1 MANLK
6 IGSTGS
12 EAEKLQIALKN
23 AGYDV
28 GAIDGVVGKKTDAA
42 LRQFQKDNG
51 LNPDG
56 VAGPLT
62 NNKLYGTPGLSNLA
76 NGGVLGA
83 QIAAGNTKANTVTA
97 ANQGLNTLAGGAVA
111 GAAITTGSGPNK
123 MGLDVITNP
132 DLPKK
137 PSNGNNGVA
146 LYDDGSFSNGLN
158 TLAGGT
164 VAGANIAAGNNGG
177 GTKGNGEVEQN
188 LPELPK
194 NTDNGGTADNGG
206 TTDNGG
212 GDTATVGTPAPAYT
226 SGTYGQSD
234 IVNQAYALLGQHNA
248 SKPGAYQSQWDA
260 QIKEYLDK
268 IMNRDKF
275 SYNFNEDALYQMYKD
290 MYIQQGQM
298 AMMDTMG
305 QAAAMTGGYGNSYA
319 QTVGQQAYN
328 QQLSELNNIIPELYQ
343 MAFDQYAYEGDQ
355 LYNQYGLLMDQEN
368 MDYGRYMDSYNMWA
382 DERDYLAGRYD
393 SERNFDYNQ
402 WSDTEDRKWNEYV
415 YGNNM
420 SYQQGRDQVSD
431 QNDSYN
437 QLAGLISSTGYKPT
451 ADELN
456 AAGMSEAQ
464 ANALMNTYNTSK
476 SGSDDKGNDPA
487 GYDNGTL
494 TPEKVRKLQE
504 VLGVTVDEKWGPESS
519 KAAGGLTADEAWA
532 AYQNGTLKPKDQTG
546 DTVNDYGLTVSRTD
560 QIYDWLEKALT
571 NPNIGS
577 SFDPIKL
584 INGSSFFKSDA
595 ERNYA
600 KELLK
605 ELK

>member
-1 MANLK
+1 MAVNLK
-6 IGSTGS
+6 TGS
-12 EAEKLQIALKN
+12 SGSDVKKLQQELIN
-23 AGYDV
+23 AGYNV
-28 GAIDGVVGKKTDAA
+28 GKAGADGVYGPNTTAA
-42 LRQFQKDNG
+42 VKQYQKDHG
-51 LNPDG
+51 LTVDG
-56 VAGPLT
+56 IAGQNT
-62 NNKLYGTPGLSNLA
+62 MVSLYD
-76 NGGVLGA
+76 NGGGS
-83 QIAAGNTKANTVTA
+83 GNKA
-97 ANQGLNTLAGGAVA
+97 LNTLAGGAVA
-111 GAAITTGSGPNK
+111 GANLATGSNK
-123 MGLDVITNP
+123 V
-132 DLPKK
+132 
-137 PSNGNNGVA
+137 NNKVNI
-146 LYDDGSFSNGLN
+146 DGGTAGGLN
-158 TLAGGT
+158 TLASGA

-177 GTKGNGEVEQN
+177 GNTGAGGVKPN

-234 IVNQAYALLGQHNA
+234 IVNQAYALLDQHNA

-382 DERDYLAGRYD
+382 DERNYLAGRFD

-431 QNDSYN
+431 QQWQTTFNEGVRQYEEGKTTGNNSNTNDKTTKY
-437 QLAGLISSTGYKPT
+437 TEFDY
-451 ADELN
+451 E
-456 AAGMSEAQ
+456 EQ
-464 ANALMNTYNTSK
+464 AKWDKEFK
-476 SGSDDKGNDPA
+476 SAKTSDDLERVKTRMIQAGIDPEIAESWYNDYAKGFKPVVEEPVFSDAAKAFMSNLPYAHA
-487 GYDNGTL
+487 GSSAEQWKQVVEKKLMAQYENGTL
-494 TPEKVRKLQE
+494 TEEDV
-504 VLGVTVDEKWGPESS
+504 
-519 KAAGGLTADEAWA
+519 EA
-532 AYQNGTLKPKDQTG
+532 
-546 DTVNDYGLTVSRTD
+546 
-560 QIYDWLEKALT
+560 I
-571 NPNIGS
+571 I
-577 SFDPIKL
+577 IKL
-584 INGSSFFKSDA
+584 G
-595 ERNYA
+595 
-600 KELLK
+600 L
-605 ELK
+605 

>member
-1 MANLK
+1 MAVNIKPGSKGKDVVNL
-6 IGSTGS
+6 
-12 EAEKLQIALKN
+12 QVALME

-28 GAIDGVVGKKTDAA
+28 GDAGADGVMGPVTTAA
-42 LRQFQKDNG
+42 VKQYQKDNG
-51 LNPDG
+51 LSVDG
-56 VAGPLT
+56 VAGPQTLGS
-62 NNKLYGTPGLSNLA
+62 LYGGSSFSN
-76 NGGVLGA
+76 
-83 QIAAGNTKANTVTA
+83 
-97 ANQGLNTLAGGAVA
+97 GLNTLASGATY
-111 GAAITTGSGPNK
+111 GAAITTGSGPNE

-132 DLPKK
+132 EPPKK
-137 PSNGNNGVA
+137 TGNGNNGVA

-158 TLAGGT
+158 TDNGGNTGAGG
-164 VAGANIAAGNNGG
+164 V
-177 GTKGNGEVEQN
+177 KQD
-188 LPELPK
+188 LPEPPK

-234 IVNQAYALLGQHNA
+234 IVNQAYALLDQHNA

-268 IMNRDKF
+268 IMNREKF
-275 SYNFNEDALYQMYKD
+275 NYNFNEDALYQMYKD

-415 YGNNM
+415 YNNNM
-420 SYQQGRDQVSD
+420 SYQQGRDQVGD

-437 QLAGLISSTGYKPT
+437 RLAGLISSTGYKPT

-464 ANALMNTYNTSK
+464 ANALLNEYNNSK
-476 SGSDDKGNDPA
+476 SGSAENGASDQETKYADFGYEEQTKWDKEFQKADSLYAVERIADRMQQAGIDPKIVAEWYKYYAEQFMDDEPDKPA
-487 GYDNGTL
+487 TSNVGT
-494 TPEKVRKLQE
+494 
-504 VLGVTVDEKWGPESS
+504 
-519 KAAGGLTADEAWA
+519 GGGGGG
-532 AYQNGTLKPKDQTG
+532 GTM
-546 DTVNDYGLTVSRTD
+546 
-560 QIYDWLEKALT
+560 
-571 NPNIGS
+571 
-577 SFDPIKL
+577 
-584 INGSSFFKSDA
+584 
-595 ERNYA
+595 YA
-600 KELLK
+600 MPW
-605 ELK
+605 